1 MQSIVLLN
9 IYLTIILQVVL
20 ELIEMRELG
29 AARSLLRQT
38 EPMIY
43 LKQTEADRY
52 IHLENLLTQPYFDP
66 REVRVGKSHS
76 LHCVRIIIAIGLVTA
91 MGAKA
96 YLHEQ
101 QHDTALLC
109 RGAEICALCV
119 SCRLIQMA

>member
-76 LHCVRIIIAIGLVTA
+76 LF
-91 MGAKA
+91 
-96 YLHEQ
+96 
-101 QHDTALLC
+101 
-109 RGAEICALCV
+109 ALCQNN
-119 SCRLIQMA
+119 SYRFGHGHGSKGLSA